1 MLASRSVS
9 APQPRIEEMALLKKK
24 ELARKPAV
32 HPMIPKAS
40 VVGILLLILVADF
53 LPLSAVLAQSKT
65 APAKH
70 PEAHWQ
76 EAGLPFIQ
84 NFDPKEYGASA
95 QNVGMVRDHRGL
107 MYFAN
112 ISGVLEYDGVSW
124 RLIRLPNSAA
134 VWSVAIDKDGVI
146 YAGGEAE
153 LGYLAPDS
161 LGQLGYV
168 SLLDRLPQKYRDS
181 FDILKIIITSQGVYF
196 NSKEFLFLL
205 RNLQAKKDSGT
216 LAADPDDGPR
226 VIWKAKTTFEPAL
239 GVRDTVYVPQ
249 VNIGL
254 MKLVGDSLRLAPGG
268 QQFKN
273 AGITVL
279 LPLRDPERY
288 VQASHGARQDKYRQR
303 LLVGASTSGL
313 FLYDGV
319 SFKPF
324 KTEADVFLRENQLSR
339 GVNLADGTLA
349 LGTQRGGVA
358 IIDQQGRL
366 RQIINKTAG
375 LRHEDV
381 NALYQ
386 DPADGA
392 LWLALDN
399 GLARVDTPAPLSIYS
414 DKLGING
421 SVLSVLRHR
430 GRLYAATHQG
440 VYSLSIPSTRNTYP
454 VFQPVSG
461 IRAYS
466 GSLLAIEKTLFA
478 ATIYGIYRIDENQAI
493 QVCDLNSILLYQSP
507 SDPKRVY
514 IGGGGLALLQ
524 EIDGQWRFTGRVSGT
539 SGHVISIV
547 EDEGGIVWLGNRVAG
562 VLRVKMPAS
571 TSHLPTEELTVSIQ
585 RYGPAHG
592 LPVGKVYVCSVN
604 GRVLFATQKGLRRF
618 DPMSRSFVPDSTF
631 GLTFAD
637 TTRYLHRIVE
647 DAKGRV
653 WIPSGDQNKY
663 ETGAAMP
670 RKDGSYMWQSIPSL
684 RLADMSNTWDIFS
697 ESNGVVWFGNDDGI
711 VRYDPAAAKDY
722 AVDFP
727 ALVRRVVVNGDSAIY
742 GGALLLGSNMEQG
755 PRRAS
760 LAYQNNTMRFE
771 YAAPS
776 YAAPTRNRYQVLL
789 EGFDQGWSG
798 WTEET
803 RKDYTN
809 LPGADYRFRVRA
821 KNVYEHL
828 SSEGVYEFII
838 LPPWYRTYWAYA
850 FYAVVVSLLFY
861 GTGRFQAARVQQKH
875 QRRHQRE
882 LERVELK
889 KLQELDRLKSDFFAN
904 ISHEFRTP
912 LTLVLGPLKDALAKS
927 SEHISFGNLKMMRR
941 NADRL
946 LRLINQLLDLSK
958 LQTGKMQLR
967 TRPGDF
973 VPFLKGL
980 TMSFES
986 LAAQKNISLRFQ
998 VHPCED
1004 AKPSQDLT
1012 EAYFDR
1018 DKIEKIF
1025 SNLLSNALKF
1035 TPDQGCV
1042 DVTCTLIAACRHRIA
1057 DSGTEQKYQ
1066 LRSPKCEVCAN
1077 TLNVAEDQNAP
1088 VAVNCVEVMVKD
1100 TGIGISTDR
1109 LPHIFDRFYQV
1120 DTSSTRENEGTGIGL
1135 ALVKDLVELH
1145 NGSIEVASEE
1155 GHGTTFTVCLPLGRD
1170 HLLPEE
1176 IVEDASSTDI
1186 SLHPASK
1193 GDLKKRTL
1201 EGSTALAAGSS
1212 HENQVDAQPYEGLE
1226 PSQGFD
1232 EDAAIILIVEDNSDV
1247 RTYIRGCLEAGYKI
1261 LEAKDGEEGIEKA
1274 TETIPDLVI
1283 SDVMMPKKNGYE
1295 VCAALKSDERTS
1307 HIPVILLTAKAAAE
1321 EKIAGL
1327 ETGADDYLIKPF
1339 DSKELL
1345 VRVKNLIALRK
1356 KLRQRFSTATTIKP
1370 REVSATPMDQ
1380 VFLQRVIDTIEAQLA
1395 DEDFNINTLG
1405 NSVGM
1410 SPSQINRKLNALIDQ
1425 SGGQLIR
1432 SMRLHHAASLL
1443 KQKAGNVTEICFKVG
1458 FNNLTTFNR
1467 SFKKQFGVSPN
1478 QYPTAE

>member
-1 MLASRSVS
+1 MILSPRVVAFSV
-9 APQPRIEEMALLKKK
+9 L
-24 ELARKPAV
+24 
-32 HPMIPKAS
+32 
-40 VVGILLLILVADF
+40 ILLGEC
-53 LPLSAVLAQSKT
+53 LPLSAVHAQTNTIAGKD
-65 APAKH
+65 

-124 RLIRLPNSAA
+124 RLIPLPNSAA
-134 VWSVAIDKDGVI
+134 VWSVAIDKSGVI

-168 SLLDRLPQKYRDS
+168 SLLHRLPQKNRDS

-205 RNLQAKKDSGT
+205 RNLQTKKDRGT
-216 LAADPDDGPR
+216 LAADPDDGFR
-226 VIWKAKTTFEPAL
+226 VIWKAKTTFASAF
-239 GVRDTVYVPQ
+239 GVGDTVYVPQ

-273 AGITVL
+273 AVITVM
-279 LPLRDPERY
+279 LPLPDPEGY
-288 VQASHGARQDKYRQR
+288 VQASRGAGQDKYRQR

-339 GVNLADGTLA
+339 GVNLVDGTLA

-358 IIDQQGRL
+358 VIDEQGRL
-366 RQIINKTAG
+366 RQLINKTAG

-414 DKLGING
+414 DKFGING

-454 VFQPVSG
+454 LFQPVSG
-461 IRAYS
+461 ITAYS

-478 ATIYGIYRIDENQAI
+478 ATIDGVYRIEENQAI

-514 IGGGGLALLQ
+514 IGGGSLALLQ
-524 EIDGQWRFTGRVSGT
+524 ELDGRWRFTGRISGT

-547 EDEGGIVWLGNRVAG
+547 EDEDGIVWLGNRVAG

-571 TSHLPTEELTVSIQ
+571 TSHLPTEELAVSIQ

-592 LPVGKVYVCSVN
+592 LPAGKVYACSVN

-618 DPMSRSFVPDSTF
+618 DPLNRSFVPDSTF

-647 DAKGRV
+647 DAQGRV
-653 WIPSGDQNKY
+653 WIPSGDQNEY

-670 RKDGSYMWQSIPSL
+670 RKDGSYMWQSMPSL
-684 RLADMSNTWDIFS
+684 RLAEMRNTWAIFP
-697 ESNGVVWFGNDDGI
+697 ESTGVVWFGNDDGI
-711 VRYDPAAAKDY
+711 VRYDPAVAKDY

-742 GGALLLGSNMEQG
+742 WGAAMEPCEGCEPSQG
-755 PRRAS
+755 
-760 LAYQNNTMRFE
+760 LAFPYAHNTMRFE

-776 YAAPTRNRYQVLL
+776 YDAPTRNRYQILL

-809 LPGADYRFRVRA
+809 LPGGDYRFRVRA

-889 KLQELDRLKSDFFAN
+889 KLQEMDRLKSDFFAN

-973 VPFLKGL
+973 VGYLRGL
-980 TMSFES
+980 AMSFES

-1004 AKPSQDLT
+1004 AKPSHDLT

-1025 SNLLSNALKF
+1025 TNLLSNALKF
-1035 TPDQGCV
+1035 TPDQGSV
-1042 DVTCTLIAACRHRIA
+1042 NVTCTLIAVCRLGIA
-1057 DSGTEQKYQ
+1057 DSGTAQKYEV
-1066 LRSPKCEVCAN
+1066 RSPKCEVCAN
-1077 TLNVAEDQNAP
+1077 ALNANGGQGATN
-1088 VAVNCVEVMVKD
+1088 AVNCVEITVKD
-1100 TGIGISTDR
+1100 SGIGIAAAR

-1155 GHGTTFTVCLPLGRD
+1155 GHGTTFTVCLPLGRA
-1170 HLLPEE
+1170 HLQPEQ
-1176 IVEDASSTDI
+1176 IVEGESQEQSEPSEDSAPLI
-1186 SLHPASK
+1186 PLHP
-1193 GDLKKRTL
+1193 TL
-1201 EGSTALAAGSS
+1201 AKAEAKEGT
-1212 HENQVDAQPYEGLE
+1212 D
-1226 PSQGFD
+1226 D
-1232 EDAAIILIVEDNSDV
+1232 AIILVVEDNPDV
-1247 RTYIRGCLEAGYKI
+1247 RTYIHGCLEAGYKI
-1261 LEAKDGEEGIEKA
+1261 LEAKDGEEGIEEA
-1274 TETIPDLVI
+1274 IESIPDLVI

-1295 VCAALKSDERTS
+1295 VCAALKNDERTS

-1405 NSVGM
+1405 KTVGM
-1410 SPSQINRKLNALIDQ
+1410 SPSQVNRKLNALIDQ

-1432 SMRLHHAASLL
+1432 SMRLQRAASLL
-1443 KQKAGNVTEICFKVG
+1443 EQNAGNVTEICFQVG
-1458 FNNLTTFNR
+1458 INNLTTFNR